1 MFQTCHA
8 VNRLPERLLKLFPG
22 SRPHLLVKSGYFISI
37 TKEVTALDSGVKV
50 LKGEQTAGLAWR
62 LARGAGGGG
71 GVVYQPFILSLSW
84 QRPGSV
90 AFAIKII
97 INVVTLIL
105 TGIFPTASHGHTH

>member
-50 LKGEQTAGLAWR
+50 LKGEQTAGLVP
-62 LARGAGGGG
+62 GEGGGG
-71 GVVYQPFILSLSW
+71 GGCLPAFYSL
-84 QRPGSV
+84 
-90 AFAIKII
+90 
-97 INVVTLIL
+97 TLL
-105 TGIFPTASHGHTH
+105 AKTWKCRFCH

>member
-50 LKGEQTAGLAWR
+50 LKGEQTAGLAP
-62 LARGAGGGG
+62 GEGGGG
-71 GVVYQPFILSLSW
+71 RGVVYQPFILSLSW

>member
-50 LKGEQTAGLAWR
+50 LKGEQTAGLAP
-62 LARGAGGGG
+62 GEGGGG
-71 GVVYQPFILSLSW
+71 GGGCLPAFYSL
-84 QRPGSV
+84 
-90 AFAIKII
+90 
-97 INVVTLIL
+97 TLL
-105 TGIFPTASHGHTH
+105 AKTWKCRFCH

>member
-50 LKGEQTAGLAWR
+50 LKGEQTAGLAS
-62 LARGAGGGG
+62 GGGL
-71 GVVYQPFILSLSW
+71 FTSLLFSHS
-84 QRPGSV
+84 PGKDLEVSLLPL
-90 AFAIKII
+90 K
-97 INVVTLIL
+97 
-105 TGIFPTASHGHTH
+105 